1 MTHPERIGKY
11 VVEEYLGGGMS
22 HVYRAKDPLLG
33 KTVAVKVLTDAAT
46 SDEESRSR
54 FLREARMAANIEHP
68 NIITVYDFGE
78 ESGRPYMVMEF
89 LRGEDLRSVIK
100 ANKAVGMLSKLRIA
114 VQIAKALQYIH
125 NQKIIHRDIKPEN
138 VHVNSA
144 GVVKMM
150 DFGIAKTEDLTITR
164 PGFAIGTPYY
174 MAPEQV
180 LGKEATTLVDVYA
193 FGILLFELFIGT
205 RPIDG
210 ENIQEIFFKILKE
223 PIDLQP
229 LKQAGVSESMI
240 KLIAACTA
248 KEASQ
253 RPQSF
258 SPICSILEAELEQTE
273 RQSQESTMVA
283 PRPAAVSNRRWIFV
297 AIPAVVVVAVL
308 SFFLWRYFHPPVPPI
323 TTEAHTPAEETK
335 KPEPARVLQTT
346 TGEMVLIPEGSFLSG
361 ADQQA
366 QTLPAFYI
374 DRTEVTNEA
383 YARFCK
389 ETNKP
394 LPAGFANDKP
404 DLPVVDLT
412 IDDARQFARWAGK
425 RLPTSKE
432 WQKAARGSDG
442 REYPWGNEANAQLA
456 NVSGKSLVSVNA
468 FPQSDSPW
476 GARQMAGNAWEFI
489 DELTNPSAQAI
500 QAFQDQMKPAP
511 TKEDPWYLMMGG
523 SYEEPLLK
531 GTTYDTASVPARFHS
546 SRVGFRC
553 VKDPS

>member
-1 MTHPERIGKY
+1 M
-11 VVEEYLGGGMS
+11 
-22 HVYRAKDPLLG
+22 LG
-33 KTVAVKVLTDAAT
+33 KTVAIKVLTADAT
-46 SDEESRSR
+46 SDEESRNR

-100 ANKAVGMLSKLRIA
+100 ANKAGSIADKLRIA

-125 NQKIIHRDIKPEN
+125 NRKIIHRDIKPEN

-150 DFGIAKTEDLTITR
+150 DFGIAKTEDLAITR
-164 PGFAIGTPYY
+164 PGFTMGTPYY

-180 LGKEATTLVDVYA
+180 LGKEVTALVDVYA
-193 FGILLFELFIGT
+193 YGILLFELFTGA
-205 RPIDG
+205 RPING
-210 ENIQEIFFKILKE
+210 ENVEQIFFKILKE

-229 LKQAGVSESMI
+229 LKQADISKSVMT
-240 KLIAACTA
+240 LIGSCTA
-248 KEASQ
+248 KEPSQ

-258 SPICSILEAELEQTE
+258 SSVCSILEAELEKLE
-273 RQSQESTMVA
+273 GRSPSSAVIDK
-283 PRPAAVSNRRWIFV
+283 RPPAVSNRRWIFL
-297 AIPAVVVVAVL
+297 AIPVVVVSVL
-308 SFFLWRYFHPPVPPI
+308 LLFLWSRSSQSVQPAAAEVPKTVDAPKKAEPP
-323 TTEAHTPAEETK
+323 
-335 KPEPARVLQTT
+335 RVLQTT
-346 TGEMVLIPEGSFLSG
+346 TGEMVLIPEGPFLSG
-361 ADQQA
+361 ADKQS

-383 YARFCK
+383 YRTFCK

-394 LPAGFANDKP
+394 LPPGFANDKP

-412 IDDARQFARWAGK
+412 IDEARQFALWAGK

-432 WQKAARGSDG
+432 WQKAARGTDG

-456 NVSGKSLVSVNA
+456 NVSGASLVSVSA

-476 GARQMAGNAWEFI
+476 GVRQMAGNAWELI
-489 DELTNPSAQAI
+489 DELTSPSAQAI
-500 QAFQDQMKPAP
+500 QNFRNVMTPAP
-511 TKEDPWYLMMGG
+511 TKDEPWYLMMGG
-523 SYEEPLLK
+523 SFEEPLLP

-546 SRVGFRC
+546 RRVGFRC